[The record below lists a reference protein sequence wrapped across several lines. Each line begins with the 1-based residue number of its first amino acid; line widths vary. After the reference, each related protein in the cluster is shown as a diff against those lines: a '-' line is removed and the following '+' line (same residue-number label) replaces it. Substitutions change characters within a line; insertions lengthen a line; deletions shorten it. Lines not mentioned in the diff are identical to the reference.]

1 MGDAPWLSAEK
12 RALTALLLSSHQRA
26 FQQPL
31 IAAARS
37 SQSMRLCCQELFSC
51 GFPVLAHGIG
61 ADPVLI
67 YANAAALQLWG
78 RRWADM
84 VGMPSRLTAPD
95 EVRSERR
102 QALKQAQTQDT
113 MRGYGGVRIDQQGR
127 RFMIRNARIWTL
139 LDEENRPIGQ
149 AACFHDWWWI

>member
-1 MGDAPWLSAEK
+1 MGNAPWLSAEK

-26 FQQPL
+26 FQRPL

-37 SQSMRLCCQELFSC
+37 SQSMRLRCQELFSC

-78 RRWADM
+78 RCWGDM
-84 VGMPSRLTAPD
+84 IGMPSRLTAPE

-102 QALKQAQTQDT
+102 QALKQAQTLDA
-113 MRGYGGVRIDQQGR
+113 MRSYGGVRIDHQDR
-127 RFMIRNARIWTL
+127 RFMIRNARIWAL

>member
-1 MGDAPWLSAEK
+1 
-12 RALTALLLSSHQRA
+12 
-26 FQQPL
+26 
-31 IAAARS
+31 
-37 SQSMRLCCQELFSC
+37 
-51 GFPVLAHGIG
+51 
-61 ADPVLI
+61 
-67 YANAAALQLWG
+67 
-78 RRWADM
+78 M

-95 EVRSERR
+95 EARSERR
-102 QALKQAQTQDT
+102 QALKQAQTQDA